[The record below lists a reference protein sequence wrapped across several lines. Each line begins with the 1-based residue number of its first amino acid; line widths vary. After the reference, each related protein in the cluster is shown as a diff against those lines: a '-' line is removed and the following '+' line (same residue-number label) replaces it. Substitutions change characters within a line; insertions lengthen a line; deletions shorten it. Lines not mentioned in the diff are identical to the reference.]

1 MAKAAGSVG
10 IGARG
15 GAATRRSSA
24 FTARGVSRGS
34 ISRGLPRGVEG
45 GRSPEMRSG
54 GSSKA
59 TFSSRIFAEYRTHV
73 ARPDRGE
80 TRQSTNTTNLLR
92 LPHHTVSSP
101 PSVDRPVPAGA
112 YSMLSPERQKTSR
125 GDRKTRLQKQQ
136 RTHTKPLEYT
146 VKKFPTEFRVKRHVG
161 LREAIQQR
169 RSEQSPSQK
178 SKTDNSSVRV
188 GRSGNI
194 FAIRRTVSFEPKSKS
209 SYPRMERATQW
220 VTADKP
226 QGIPRF
232 DTLTQRILLQQL
244 PRTVEQGMQRSF
256 QTHQERN
263 KRLVSMATRQS
274 RRQEVA
280 SDVATAAKVRDAMV
294 ALGKNPQA
302 ATKEAAQILH
312 TILQRKGLVREAT
325 AIAFPRQHAES
336 VSTGGKAD
344 AKAVGYRRL
353 AQNPLAYEQ
362 QAVQR
367 RITTVSQTLRQV
379 AQTVENPHV
388 QREMQKTLQQAR
400 ELSASTATKTQA
412 TQTQAVEQLKQR
424 VKEQQ
429 AAALAKTEQEKKE
442 AEQKSDETTN
452 RDSGKGRFGFE
463 RAETVNANRVA
474 YAMGAVGEDKSTG
487 EKVKSALKAAKP
499 PAAVMSPI
507 APDTDGSYTEFVNAI
522 PNGEIKASN
531 ARTIFEN
538 AAHRNTAAR
547 EGQRD
552 NVSKEE
558 LQKILNG
565 KSISVEPKGLQ
576 QAA

>member
-1 MAKAAGSVG
+1 MVKAAGSVG

-15 GAATRRSSA
+15 GAATRGSSA

-34 ISRGLPRGVEG
+34 ISRGLPRGFEG

-59 TFSSRIFAEYRTHV
+59 TFSSRIFAEYRPNV
-73 ARPDRGE
+73 AKPDRGG

-112 YSMLSPERQKTSR
+112 YSMLSPERQKTER
-125 GDRKTRLQKQQ
+125 GDRKTSLQKQQ
-136 RTHTKPLEYT
+136 RTHTKPLEHT

-169 RSEQSPSQK
+169 RKERFSPQK
-178 SKTDNSSVRV
+178 KAAEPQFSTKVE
-188 GRSGNI
+188 RSGNV
-194 FAIRRTVSFEPKSKS
+194 FAIKRTISTEQGTRKNL
-209 SYPRMERATQW
+209 RGQERKMTQR
-220 VTADKP
+220 VFLEK
-226 QGIPRF
+226 QRGIPRI
-232 DTLTQRILLQQL
+232 DTVANKTLLKRLPQRVEREVGNLIHPTTLTSPLSRIS
-244 PRTVEQGMQRSF
+244 RTSRA
-256 QTHQERN
+256 QEI
-263 KRLVSMATRQS
+263 
-274 RRQEVA
+274 A
-280 SDVATAAKVRDAMV
+280 SDVSTAARVREAMIALGRNPESATA
-294 ALGKNPQA
+294 
-302 ATKEAAQILH
+302 EAARILQ
-312 TILQRKGLVREAT
+312 TTLQRKGLVREAT

-344 AKAVGYRRL
+344 AKTVGYRRL

-388 QREMQKTLQQAR
+388 QREMQETLQQAR

-412 TQTQAVEQLKQR
+412 TQTQAVEQLEQR

-429 AAALAKTEQEKKE
+429 AAALAKTEQKKKE

-452 RDSGKGRFGFE
+452 KDSGKGRFGFE

-474 YAMGAVGEDKSTG
+474 YAMEVVGEDKSTG

-499 PAAVMSPI
+499 PAAAMSPI

-531 ARTIFEN
+531 ARTIFEK

-576 QAA
+576 QAT